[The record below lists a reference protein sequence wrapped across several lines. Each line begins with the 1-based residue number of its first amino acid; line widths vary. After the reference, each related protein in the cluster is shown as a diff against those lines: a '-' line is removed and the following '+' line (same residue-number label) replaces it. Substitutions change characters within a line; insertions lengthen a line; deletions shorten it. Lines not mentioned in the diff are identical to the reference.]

1 MMASDAFKL
10 KHGLLSYFHV
20 MACLISILTWVC
32 VESAF
37 CYVVD
42 KHNAFWDYK
51 RIQKKVSFFIKCSLL
66 SLRAVQ
72 TERNSI

>member
-1 MMASDAFKL
+1 MASDAFKL
-10 KHGLLSYFHV
+10 KHGLLSYFHA

-42 KHNAFWDYK
+42 KHNAFWGL
-51 RIQKKVSFFIKCSLL
+51 QKYTQESEFLY
-66 SLRAVQ
+66 
-72 TERNSI
+72 